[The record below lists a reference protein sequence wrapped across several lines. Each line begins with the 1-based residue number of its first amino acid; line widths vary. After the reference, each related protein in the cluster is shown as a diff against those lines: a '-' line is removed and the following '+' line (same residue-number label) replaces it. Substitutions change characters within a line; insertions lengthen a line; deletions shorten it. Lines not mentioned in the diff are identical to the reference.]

1 MRRETRNKIKGA
13 IIGTVIGLTIVIGAF
28 YRIIKWDD
36 SRTAKEQ
43 LVRDVSEKGTDA
55 EWLYRLEEISDEEW
69 EELKDYSAQ
78 KPTLQELDD
87 YLDTLLG
94 NRKNEYF
101 IKRVMQ

>member
-1 MRRETRNKIKGA
+1 MRRETRDKIKGA

-55 EWLYRLEEISDEEW
+55 EW